1 MANVI
6 KHKRG
11 SGSDPGASDLILGEL
26 AIRTD
31 TGKLFTK
38 MDSGAIAEIAGGGS
52 DIAINTLSSSSGT
65 GGGSATFNG
74 SAYRFTLSQPPNV
87 SAAQLLVSINGVIQK
102 PVAGTGQPSEGFSV
116 DGTDI
121 ILGDAPATGSDFF
134 ILTFKSLGVSE
145 PADNSVTSAKIVDG
159 AIVNADIN
167 ASAAI
172 AGTKI
177 SPDFGSQ
184 NIITTGNI
192 NIGAG
197 TGRLDSNGIIKTAHG
212 TESAPSHTF
221 INDTDNGMFR
231 VTTNTIGFATGG
243 SERMRIDSAGRVGI
257 GCTPTA
263 QFDHNLIQIGNQA
276 TLGANASLSTTG
288 QTFLTHNLYFDPSG
302 NYQVFNTSNA
312 NEGTILRMFDGNFT
326 FSNSPQTTGTP
337 TVTERMRINSSGDI
351 GIGTTSMAGKLNV
364 QGSAGGVALQTTDAT
379 NSTFRI
385 SHPSAAV
392 TLLSGGSSQHLA
404 LGTGFAEK
412 MRIDSS
418 GNVGIGTTSPGSP
431 LTIDTGGTADA
442 LRIGNSAGTDTF
454 IRLGSTGTN
463 TDTHGVIKYDKDDN
477 YLSLVVAG
485 ESHGGGGILIANGG
499 NVGIG
504 TSSPSSKL
512 HIAENASGTT
522 DMLILHA
529 NADGAGENNGIASI
543 KLMGDAEHAA
553 FIKGGHTTNGNTIL
567 TFHTDAHDSGKNPQE
582 RMRILDDGAVV
593 INATAR
599 PVVGT
604 EFLGVHGGSAS
615 NSVGIAAA
623 VSHNEGIPFFAS
635 NSSNSFADRLMRF
648 AAGSGGD
655 VRGTIIFNGSAMV
668 YGGTSDYR
676 LKENITSISDGIT
689 KLKNLNPINFNWIKD
704 ETNTNIMGFLAHEVQ
719 AVMPEAVAG
728 EKDAVDSKGKEDY
741 QEMDYGR
748 ITPLIV
754 AALQEAIGRIEALEA
769 K

>member
-337 TVTERMRINSSGDI
+337 TVTERMRIDSSGNV
-351 GIGTTSMAGKLNV
+351 GLNTTSMAGKLNV